1 MAQLPDIGEHR
12 PDVSERRFRRLSNFH
27 AIKIWG
33 RPMRIIL
40 TRHGEVDGIDPP
52 RFRGRMQLALTD
64 LGRRQAQALAN
75 AVSEKFEPVAI
86 YTSPMQRCR
95 DTAVAIAAACG
106 KSSYVQPGIDDIDYG
121 QWQWKSHEEAGQQF
135 PVEFALWK
143 TAPQWM
149 RFPGGESL
157 QSVALRT
164 TDAVRELLQSFE
176 HETIVLVAH
185 DSVNRVLLTQA
196 LDLPLSAY
204 WQIQQGPCCINLLD
218 VGADGKVAVH
228 SVNETTHLAGLV

>member
-1 MAQLPDIGEHR
+1 
-12 PDVSERRFRRLSNFH
+12 
-27 AIKIWG
+27 
-33 RPMRIIL
+33 MRIIL

-75 AVSEKFEPVAI
+75 AVAEKFQPVAI

-95 DTAVAIAAACG
+95 DTGAAIAAACG

-121 QWQWKSHEEAGQQF
+121 QWQWKSHEEASQQF
-135 PVEFALWK
+135 PVELALWK

-164 TDAVRELLQSFE
+164 ADAVRELLQSFE

-228 SVNETTHLAGLV
+228 SVNETTHLTGLV